1 MLHMRF
7 AALFAIFLGVVCAQ
21 STDEGSAKLMSP
33 CAATCVN
40 NVFSAAD
47 RLGCQPGDTL
57 CICKKTPEFENGI
70 NDCVMQACVLPLGE
84 PIEQVAHAED
94 HGADI
99 CNEAYSSISVLP
111 SLDPSSTTESPA
123 SQSTTSAMTATEA
136 TAAEPTP
143 AGAPVPAA
151 TTLSPS
157 TTASSPTTEPVVP
170 TTSLSTEL
178 APAATE
184 QSKSPESTPP
194 DPTETVESAASRSSS
209 TSTTALTP
217 EPSAAVSGVATPGA
231 EPSPAE
237 SIEPAASPGGLPIE
251 VKAGIS
257 AGACVAA
264 VMGIIVA
271 AYLILRRK
279 KAQGGSDMKIS
290 DPLPG
295 AGRQWAPETKALGNT
310 FPTAYT
316 PSGRSPQT
324 SDSNDA
330 PRRNSY
336 SSELDR
342 EARRYEDM
350 LPRTQPRMMI

>member
-1 MLHMRF
+1 MLLIRF
-7 AALFAIFLGVVCAQ
+7 AALFAILLGVVCAQ

-33 CAATCVN
+33 CAATCIN

-47 RLGCQPGDTL
+47 RLGCQRGDTV

-70 NDCVMQACVLPLGE
+70 NDCVMEACVLPLGE

-94 HGADI
+94 HAADI
-99 CNEAYSSISVLP
+99 CNGVLP
-111 SLDPSSTTESPA
+111 YLDPSSATESPA
-123 SQSTTSAMTATEA
+123 SQSTTPDM
-136 TAAEPTP
+136 TAAEATVAEPTA
-143 AGAPVPAA
+143 AGAPVSAA
-151 TTLSPS
+151 TSPSPS
-157 TTASSPTTEPVVP
+157 TTAASPTTEPAVP
-170 TTSLSTEL
+170 TTSTSTEP

-184 QSKSPESTPP
+184 QSKSPESAPP
-194 DPTETVESAASRSSS
+194 DPTETVESAASRSSLV
-209 TSTTALTP
+209 STTAPTP
-217 EPSAAVSGVATPGA
+217 ERSAAVSGMATPGA

-237 SIEPAASPGGLPIE
+237 STEPAPSPGGLPME

-257 AGACVAA
+257 AGVCVAV

-279 KAQGGSDMKIS
+279 KEQGGSDMKIS

-295 AGRQWAPETKALGNT
+295 AGRQWAPENKALDNT

-324 SDSNDA
+324 SDSNDV
-330 PRRNSY
+330 PGRHSY

-342 EARRYEDM
+342 QARRYEDM
-350 LPRTQPRMMI
+350 PPRTQPRMMI

>member
-1 MLHMRF
+1 MVLMRF
-7 AALFAIFLGVVCAQ
+7 VALFAIVLGVVCAQ

-40 NVFSAAD
+40 NVFSAAV
-47 RLGCQPGDTL
+47 RLGCQLGDTL

-84 PIEQVAHAED
+84 PIEQVAHAMD
-94 HGADI
+94 HGADL
-99 CNEAYSSISVLP
+99 CNGVLP
-111 SLDPSSTTESPA
+111 YLDPSSTTGSPA
-123 SQSTTSAMTATEA
+123 SQSTTPAMTVAEA
-136 TAAEPTP
+136 TAAEPTA

-151 TTLSPS
+151 TSLSPS
-157 TTASSPTTEPVVP
+157 TTAASPSTEPAVP
-170 TTSLSTEL
+170 TTPSSTEP
-178 APAATE
+178 APAATD
-184 QSKSPESTPP
+184 QSKSPESAPP

-209 TSTTALTP
+209 ASTTALTP
-217 EPSAAVSGVATPGA
+217 EPSTAVSGMATPGA

-237 SIEPAASPGGLPIE
+237 STEPPPSPGGLPIE

-271 AYLILRRK
+271 AYLILRRTK
-279 KAQGGSDMKIS
+279 EQGGSDMKIS

-295 AGRQWAPETKALGNT
+295 AGRQWAPETKALDNT

-330 PRRNSY
+330 PGRHSY

-342 EARRYEDM
+342 QARRYEDM
-350 LPRTQPRMMI
+350 LPRAQPRMMI

>member
-1 MLHMRF
+1 MLLMRL
-7 AALFAIFLGVVCAQ
+7 AALFTILLGVVCAQ
-21 STDEGSAKLMSP
+21 STDEGGAKLMSP

-57 CICKKTPEFENGI
+57 CMCKKTPEFQNGI

-99 CNEAYSSISVLP
+99 CNDVLP
-111 SLDPSSTTESPA
+111 YLDPSSTTESPA
-123 SQSTTSAMTATEA
+123 SQSTTPAMTAAEA
-136 TAAEPTP
+136 TAAEPTA

-151 TTLSPS
+151 KSLSPS
-157 TTASSPTTEPVVP
+157 TTA
-170 TTSLSTEL
+170 TSLSTEPV
-178 APAATE
+178 PAATE
-184 QSKSPESTPP
+184 QSKSPESAPP
-194 DPTETVESAASRSSS
+194 DPTKTAESAS
-209 TSTTALTP
+209 TNSPSASTTALTS
-217 EPSAAVSGVATPGA
+217 EPSAAVAGMATPGA
-231 EPSPAE
+231 EPSPTE
-237 SIEPAASPGGLPIE
+237 STKSAPSPGGLPIE

-264 VMGIIVA
+264 AMGIIVA
-271 AYLILRRK
+271 VYLILRRK
-279 KAQGGSDMKIS
+279 KEQRGSDMKIS
-290 DPLPG
+290 GPLPG
-295 AGRQWAPETKALGNT
+295 AGRQWAPETKVLDNT

-330 PRRNSY
+330 PGRNSY

-342 EARRYEDM
+342 QARRYEDM

>member
-1 MLHMRF
+1 MLLMRF
-7 AALFAIFLGVVCAQ
+7 AALFAILLGIVCAQ
-21 STDEGSAKLMSP
+21 STDQGNAKLISP
-33 CAATCVN
+33 CAATCIN

-47 RLGCQPGDTL
+47 RLGCQLGDTL

-84 PIEQVAHAED
+84 PIEQVVHAED
-94 HGADI
+94 RAADI
-99 CNEAYSSISVLP
+99 CNGVLP
-111 SLDPSSTTESPA
+111 YLDPSSTTESLISEPTTPA
-123 SQSTTSAMTATEA
+123 VTAAEA
-136 TAAEPTP
+136 TAAEPTT

-151 TTLSPS
+151 TSLSLS
-157 TTASSPTTEPVVP
+157 TTAASPSTEPVVP
-170 TTSLSTEL
+170 TASISTEP
-178 APAATE
+178 APAPSE
-184 QSKSPESTPP
+184 QSKSPESAPP
-194 DPTETVESAASRSSS
+194 DPTETVQSAASRSSS
-209 TSTTALTP
+209 ASTAALTP
-217 EPSAAVSGVATPGA
+217 EPSVAVSGLATPGA
-231 EPSPAE
+231 EPPPAE
-237 SIEPAASPGGLPIE
+237 STEPAPSPGGLPIE

-279 KAQGGSDMKIS
+279 KKQGGSDMKIS
-290 DPLPG
+290 GPLPG

-342 EARRYEDM
+342 QARRYEDM